1 MYTKWNG
8 MDGDGGVG
16 YERAVEFDDAMACA
30 GSAGLIWMLRR
41 SSGDVYVVCVRSG
54 MECT

>member
-1 MYTKWNG
+1 VYTKWNG